1 MNVGIISK
9 DHLFLN
15 KVSEKID
22 VLLDKYIIQKY
33 STFDSFLKNR
43 RNFDID
49 CIFIDLSLENWLEKS
64 KVIKDKFQ
72 NIGIVF
78 VSDDLHDS
86 YKVYEVEHISFI
98 YKEDLSY
105 IEQALRLCE
114 NRFQNEKF
122 IHFSWKST
130 MIVQKTKDVL
140 YFERDKRRTII
151 HMKNGETWTTYKHI
165 DDFEEEVKDDFIRI
179 HVSFL
184 VNRNHFK
191 TFTRDKVQL
200 VDGTVVPI
208 SRKYIKPFKELC
220 E

>member
-105 IEQALRLCE
+105 IEQALILCE

-151 HMKNGETWTTYKHI
+151 HMINGETWTTYKHI

>member
-9 DHLFLN
+9 DHLLLN
-15 KVSEKID
+15 KISEKVD
-22 VLLDKYIIQKY
+22 TLLDSSIIQKY
-33 STFDSFLKNR
+33 STFDGFLKNR
-43 RNFDID
+43 RNFCID

-64 KVIKDKFQ
+64 KEIKEKFQ

-98 YKEDLSY
+98 FKEDLSY
-105 IEQALRLCE
+105 VEQALKLCE

-122 IHFSWKST
+122 VYFSWKST

-151 HMKNGETWTTYKHI
+151 HMINGETWTTYKHI

-191 TFTRDKVQL
+191 TFTIDKVQL

>member
-9 DHLFLN
+9 DHLLLN
-15 KVSEKID
+15 KISEKVD
-22 VLLDKYIIQKY
+22 TLLDSSIIQKY

-151 HMKNGETWTTYKHI
+151 HMINGETWTTYKHI

>member
-86 YKVYEVEHISFI
+86 YKVYEVEMKYVPLHIL
-98 YKEDLSY
+98 YKNRVNHHSK
-105 IEQALRLCE
+105 I
-114 NRFQNEKF
+114 RFQYSETF
-122 IHFSWKST
+122 LLF
-130 MIVQKTKDVL
+130 L
-140 YFERDKRRTII
+140 YFFLT
-151 HMKNGETWTTYKHI
+151 
-165 DDFEEEVKDDFIRI
+165 
-179 HVSFL
+179 SFL
-184 VNRNHFK
+184 NLN
-191 TFTRDKVQL
+191 Q
-200 VDGTVVPI
+200 
-208 SRKYIKPFKELC
+208 
-220 E
+220 

>member
-49 CIFIDLSLENWLEKS
+49 CIFIDLSLENLLEKS

-105 IEQALRLCE
+105 IEQALILCE

-151 HMKNGETWTTYKHI
+151 HMIN
-165 DDFEEEVKDDFIRI
+165 
-179 HVSFL
+179 
-184 VNRNHFK
+184 
-191 TFTRDKVQL
+191 
-200 VDGTVVPI
+200 
-208 SRKYIKPFKELC
+208 
-220 E
+220 

>member
-98 YKEDLSY
+98 FKEDLSY
-105 IEQALRLCE
+105 VEQALKLCE

-122 IHFSWKST
+122 VHFSWKST
-130 MIVQKTKDVL
+130 LIVQKAKDIL

-151 HMKNGETWTTYKHI
+151 HMINGETWTTYKHI

>member
-43 RNFDID
+43 RNFCID

-64 KVIKDKFQ
+64 KEIKEKFQ

-98 YKEDLSY
+98 FKEDLSY
-105 IEQALRLCE
+105 VEQALKLCE

-122 IHFSWKST
+122 VYFSWKST

-151 HMKNGETWTTYKHI
+151 HMINGETWTTYKHI

>member
-43 RNFDID
+43 RNFCID

-151 HMKNGETWTTYKHI
+151 HMINGETWTTYKHI

>member
-151 HMKNGETWTTYKHI
+151 HMINGETWTTYKHI

>member
-140 YFERDKRRTII
+140 YFERDKRITII
-151 HMKNGETWTTYKHI
+151 HMINGETWTTYKHI

>member
-9 DHLFLN
+9 DHLLLN
-15 KVSEKID
+15 EISDKVD
-22 VLLDKYIIQKY
+22 TLLDTSIIQKY
-33 STFDSFLKNR
+33 STFDGFLKNR
-43 RNFDID
+43 RNFCID

-64 KVIKDKFQ
+64 KEIKEKFQ

-98 YKEDLSY
+98 FKEDLSY
-105 IEQALRLCE
+105 VEQALKLCE

-122 IHFSWKST
+122 VYFSWKST
-130 MIVQKTKDVL
+130 LIVQKAKDIL

-151 HMKNGETWTTYKHI
+151 HMINGETWTTYKHI

>member
-64 KVIKDKFQ
+64 KEIKEKFQ

-151 HMKNGETWTTYKHI
+151 HMINGETWTTYKHI